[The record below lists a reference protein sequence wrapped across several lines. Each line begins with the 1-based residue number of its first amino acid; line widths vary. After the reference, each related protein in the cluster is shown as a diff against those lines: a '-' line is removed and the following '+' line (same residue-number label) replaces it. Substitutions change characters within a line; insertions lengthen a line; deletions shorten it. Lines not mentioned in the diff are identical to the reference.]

1 MLLHIQRVLTEGQ
14 VARCRALLD
23 EAKWVDGRE
32 TSGHLA
38 ARVKHN
44 RQVDE
49 TTPEAREMGNIII
62 SALERTPLFMA
73 AALPLRVFPP
83 LFNRYEPGMAFG
95 NHVDNAIREVAG
107 SAARVRTDLSATLF
121 LSGREEYDGGEL
133 VVDDTYGA
141 HQVKLPAGD
150 LILYPASSLHRV
162 APVTRGAR
170 LASIFWV
177 QSMVRDDEERALLFD
192 LDMAIAQVSEGAPGS
207 RAVVGLTNCYHNLLR
222 RWSDT

>member
-162 APVTRGAR
+162 VPVTRGAR

>member
-1 MLLHIQRVLTEGQ
+1 
-14 VARCRALLD
+14 
-23 EAKWVDGRE
+23 
-32 TSGHLA
+32 
-38 ARVKHN
+38 
-44 RQVDE
+44 
-49 TTPEAREMGNIII
+49 
-62 SALERTPLFMA
+62 
-73 AALPLRVFPP
+73 
-83 LFNRYEPGMAFG
+83 MAFG

-177 QSMVRDDEERALLFD
+177 QSMVRDDGERALLFD

>member
-1 MLLHIQRVLTEGQ
+1 MLLHIERVLTEGQ
-14 VARCRALLD
+14 VARCRTLLE

-49 TTPEAREMGNIII
+49 ATPEAREMGNIII